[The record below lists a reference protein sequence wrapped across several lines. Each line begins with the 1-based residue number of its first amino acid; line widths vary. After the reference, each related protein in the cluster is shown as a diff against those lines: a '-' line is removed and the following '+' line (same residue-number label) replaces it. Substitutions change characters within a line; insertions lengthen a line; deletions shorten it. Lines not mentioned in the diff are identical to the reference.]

1 MTKHSARPGRYAF
14 IQMMKRY
21 GMDQE
26 LADVLWWTDSR

>member
-21 GMDQE
+21 GMEQE
-26 LADVLWWTDSR
+26 TADRLWWAGSR